1 MNNTY
6 IQYKAIYILPSLNL
20 WEFDSVIPLGE
31 INTILDKGNLLYFY
45 TEDLKNDGNDYIGM
59 VDKEL
64 FLKLLQLGI
73 DVKNF
78 ISKIIKK
85 TTYHQIIGLQ
95 LK

>member
-1 MNNTY
+1 MNNHY

-20 WEFDSVIPLGE
+20 WEYDSIIPLGK

-45 TEDLKNDGNDYIGM
+45 TEDLKNDNNDYIGM

-64 FLKLLQLGI
+64 FTKLVQLGV
-73 DVKNF
+73 DVRNF

-85 TTYHQIIGLQ
+85 TTHNQIIELQ
-95 LK
+95 LN